1 MDTAEI
7 DTTNIDTTDIET
19 AADVKVKEVAEK
31 AMDLPVL
38 PATAQKVLSIMS
50 DPDVSIEKIKRI
62 ISSDPG
68 LTTKILKVANSAF
81 YGGYRNIQN
90 LTQGILRLGLNSV
103 RNIVVATS
111 MKNVYKRFGLAEKL
125 LWEQMIG
132 SALASSIIAKKTR
145 ATDTE
150 DAFIGG
156 LLHDVG
162 KVVLNNEFPDDF
174 AKVMARVY
182 NESISYSEAEAS
194 VFDFSQ
200 RKVGASLVKKWGF
213 PESIEMLLLNF
224 DDHEKVVEDRAMYNL
239 VTVIT
244 MSDRLCQRFGTGWR
258 KAYGDEVDLGN
269 LPEVLG
275 FDEEGLE
282 EILEEIQGVFK
293 EEIHNY

>member
-1 MDTAEI
+1 MGTEI
-7 DTTNIDTTDIET
+7 D
-19 AADVKVKEVAEK
+19 AAEAKAEPDSKVKEVTEK

-68 LTTKILKVANSAF
+68 LATKILKVANSAF

-90 LTQGILRLGLNSV
+90 LTQAILRLGLNAV

-132 SALASSIIAKKTR
+132 SALASSIIARQTR

-150 DAFIGG
+150 DSFIGG

-162 KVVLNNEFPDDF
+162 KVVLNNEYPEDF
-174 AKVMARVY
+174 AKIMERVY
-182 NESISYSEAEAS
+182 NESISYSEAEAGI
-194 VFDFSQ
+194 FGFSQ
-200 RKVGASLVKKWGF
+200 RKVGAGLVKKWGF
-213 PESIEMLLLNF
+213 PESIERLLISF
-224 DDHEKVVEDRAMYNL
+224 DDPEEVVKDRSLYNL

-244 MSDRLCQRFGTGWR
+244 MSDRICQKFGTGWR
-258 KAYGDEVDLGN
+258 KAYGDEVDFGN

-275 FDEEGLE
+275 FDEESLAEVLE
-282 EILEEIQGVFK
+282 SIQTVFK
-293 EEIHNY
+293 DEISQY

>member
-1 MDTAEI
+1 MGTEPEAEVTP
-7 DTTNIDTTDIET
+7 DS
-19 AADVKVKEVAEK
+19 KVKEVTEK

-68 LTTKILKVANSAF
+68 LATKILKVANSAF

-90 LTQGILRLGLNSV
+90 LTQAILRLGLNAV

-132 SALASSIIAKKTR
+132 SALASSIIAKQTR

-162 KVVLNNEFPDDF
+162 KVVLNNEYPEDF
-174 AKVMARVY
+174 AKIMERVY
-182 NESISYSEAEAS
+182 NESISYSEAEAGI
-194 VFDFSQ
+194 FGFSH
-200 RKVGASLVKKWGF
+200 RKVGAGLVKKWGF
-213 PESIEMLLLNF
+213 PESIERLLINF
-224 DDHEKVVEDRAMYNL
+224 DDPEEVVKDRALYNL

-244 MSDRLCQRFGTGWR
+244 MSDRICQKFGTGWR
-258 KAYGDEVDLGN
+258 KAYGDEVDFGN

-275 FDEEGLE
+275 FDEDSLAEVLE
-282 EILEEIQGVFK
+282 SIQAVFK
-293 EEIHNY
+293 DEISHY

>member
-1 MDTAEI
+1 MDTA
-7 DTTNIDTTDIET
+7 DMDT

-145 ATDTE
+145 ATDAE

-162 KVVLNNEFPDDF
+162 KVVLNNEFPEDF

-182 NESISYSEAEAS
+182 NESISYSEAEAG

-213 PESIEMLLLNF
+213 PESIEMLLLHF
-224 DDHEKVVEDRAMYNL
+224 DDHEKVVEDRALYNL

-244 MSDRLCQRFGTGWR
+244 MSDRMCQKFGTGWR
-258 KAYGDEVDLGN
+258 KAYGDEVDFGN

-275 FDEEGLE
+275 FDEVGLG
-282 EILEEIQGVFK
+282 EIFEEIQDVFK
-293 EEIHNY
+293 EEVHNY